1 MITNLYR
8 DHPFLLC
15 VLRVPRQRRIW
26 NNIITQPLIRKKDTR
41 AEWFWGEV
49 NLSFAAAEVFC
60 YSLIMNQEILS
71 LSKNA
76 RHLGIE
82 LNEQQMAQFDIYK
95 NELLQWNAKTNLI
108 SENSSQEI
116 ITRHFLDSLTALQFI
131 GKPNAR
137 IIDVGCGA
145 GFPGLPL
152 KIALPTLKLYL
163 LETNRKKVSFL
174 KHIIRLLNLSAAFV
188 LHDRVEN
195 IIKTDT
201 WKKKFD
207 VLISRAAF
215 KLSELL
221 PQGEY
226 FLDLGGKLIAL
237 KGPNV
242 DEELAQCSSVK
253 NQYKISQFIQHDINI
268 PFWEAHRKIIIVKK

>member
-1 MITNLYR
+1 MALEYFSGK
-8 DHPFLLC
+8 P
-15 VLRVPRQRRIW
+15 
-26 NNIITQPLIRKKDTR
+26 
-41 AEWFWGEV
+41 
-49 NLSFAAAEVFC
+49 NLSFAATDVFC
-60 YSLIMNQEILS
+60 YSFIMNQERLS
-71 LSKNA
+71 FGKNA

-82 LNEQQMAQFDIYK
+82 LDEQQLSQFDVYK

-131 GKPNAR
+131 QKPNAR

-152 KIALPTLKLYL
+152 KIALPTLELYL

-174 KHIIRLLNLSAAFV
+174 KHTIRLLNLADTFV

-195 IIKTDT
+195 IIKTDS
-201 WKKKFD
+201 WKEKFD
-207 VLISRAAF
+207 ILISRAAF

-221 PQGEY
+221 SQGEY
-226 FLDLGGKLIAL
+226 FLAPGGKLIAL

-242 DEELAQCSSVK
+242 DEEFAQCSPTI
-253 NQYKISQFIQHDINI
+253 NQYKISQFIQHDINV
-268 PFWEAHRKIIIVKK
+268 PFLEAQRKIIIGKK

>member
-1 MITNLYR
+1 
-8 DHPFLLC
+8 
-15 VLRVPRQRRIW
+15 LRVSRQRSIW
-26 NNIITQPLIRKKDTR
+26 NDIITQPLIRKKDTR

-131 GKPNAR
+131 QKPNAR

>member
-1 MITNLYR
+1 M
-8 DHPFLLC
+8 
-15 VLRVPRQRRIW
+15 RVPRQRRIW

-41 AEWFWGEV
+41 AECFCGEV

-82 LNEQQMAQFDIYK
+82 LNEQQMAQFDIYN

-131 GKPNAR
+131 QRPNAR

-152 KIALPTLKLYL
+152 KIALPSLELYL

-174 KHIIRLLNLSAAFV
+174 KHIIRLLNLSEAVV

-195 IIKTDT
+195 IIKADT
-201 WKKKFD
+201 WKEKFD

-226 FLDLGGKLIAL
+226 FLACGGKLIAL

-242 DEELAQCSSVK
+242 VEELALCSSGAD
-253 NQYKISQFIQHDINI
+253 QYTISQFIQYDINV
-268 PFWEAHRKIIIVKK
+268 PFLEAHRKIIIGKK

>member
-1 MITNLYR
+1 VYFYR
-8 DHPFLLC
+8 GGP
-15 VLRVPRQRRIW
+15 
-26 NNIITQPLIRKKDTR
+26 
-41 AEWFWGEV
+41 
-49 NLSFAAAEVFC
+49 NLSFAAADVFC
-60 YSLIMNQEILS
+60 YSFIMDQEILS
-71 LSKNA
+71 LRKNA

-82 LNEQQMAQFDIYK
+82 LNEQQLAQFDVYK

-131 GKPNAR
+131 HKPNAR
-137 IIDVGCGA
+137 MVDVGCGA

-152 KIALPTLKLYL
+152 KIALPSLQLYL

-174 KHIIRLLNLSAAFV
+174 KHVIRLLNLSEAVV
-188 LHDRVEN
+188 LHDRTEN

-201 WKKKFD
+201 WKEKFD

-215 KLSELL
+215 KLFELL

-226 FLDLGGKLIAL
+226 FLVRGGKLIAL

-242 DEELAQCSSVK
+242 DEELTQCTSGTDPH
-253 NQYKISQFIQHDINI
+253 KISQFIQHDINV
-268 PFWEAHRKIIIVKK
+268 PFLDTHRKIIIREKK

>member
-1 MITNLYR
+1 M
-8 DHPFLLC
+8 
-15 VLRVPRQRRIW
+15 
-26 NNIITQPLIRKKDTR
+26 
-41 AEWFWGEV
+41 GEL
-49 NLSFAAAEVFC
+49 NLSFAATDVFC
-60 YSLIMNQEILS
+60 YSFIMDQEILS
-71 LSKNA
+71 LGKTA
-76 RHLGIE
+76 RLLGVE
-82 LNEQQMAQFDIYK
+82 LGDTQLAQFDVYK

-131 GKPNAR
+131 QKPNAR

-152 KIALPTLKLYL
+152 KIALPTLELYL

-174 KHIIRLLNLSAAFV
+174 KHIIRLLNLSDAVV

-195 IIKTDT
+195 IIKTDS
-201 WKKKFD
+201 WKEKFD
-207 VLISRAAF
+207 ILISRAAF

-226 FLDLGGKLIAL
+226 FLAPGGALIAL
-237 KGPNV
+237 KGPKV
-242 DEELAQCSSVK
+242 DEDIAQCSSTI
-253 NQYKISQFIQHDINI
+253 NQYKISQLIQHDINVS
-268 PFWEAHRKIIIVKK
+268 FLEARRKIIIGKK